1 MADIRDQVNQA
12 RRANYSDDEIIKFLA
27 DKDPRVSKA
36 IEANYSPKEILNF
49 LAPPSTTTEKAA
61 RMVGAVA
68 KEAGPSA
75 VATTLGALTGPAGV
89 VAGQLLYPTADALVQ
104 AYNTVA
110 PERFRAP
117 VLPSQGMQG
126 MLQSIGLGGTAPETR
141 GERIAGAAGSALLST
156 GASVLPKVVG
166 AKAPGALGTL
176 MEESGRLPATQVAA
190 SAPISA
196 STQYVT
202 EVTNNPML
210 GLATGATAGA
220 ATGFRPR
227 TRGAAATADD
237 MSAKISKAY
246 KEAQDAGLQVD
257 IGSFKNN
264 LFDLDSKLRSAGW
277 RPENK
282 ELSNITDLVDI
293 LKKESG
299 PKDMQQL
306 QDLRAAIKAS
316 ANPNDPNAYRLMKV
330 VLNDFDD
337 YLDNIPKSSIIA
349 GDAEKGVKAW
359 SSARQLFNQEK
370 KAETFDTML
379 TNLGVEK
386 QKFGQS
392 GAENYLSNEL
402 RKLVK
407 NEKEMRLFSKTEQA
421 EIRKAAEGGSLQ
433 NMLRY
438 IGRFAPVGAIPQIGS
453 VAMTAANPYLGLI
466 PAVGMGA
473 RMGTEQIRIGDV
485 ERLMDLMRTGT
496 KPQSPFFNIPST
508 LSRGLLST
516 ELE

>member
-36 IEANYSPKEILNF
+36 IESGYSATEVLQYI
-49 LAPPSTTTEKAA
+49 APPSTATEKAT
-61 RMVGAVA
+61 RMVGAA
-68 KEAGPSA
+68 GKEAGPTA
-75 VATTLGALTGPAGV
+75 VATALGTALGGPVGATVGSLV
-89 VAGQLLYPTADALVQ
+89 YPMSDAAVQ
-104 AYNTVA
+104 AYNTIA
-110 PERFRAP
+110 PQRFQAP
-117 VLPSQGMQG
+117 LPSQGMQG
-126 MLQSIGLGGTAPETR
+126 ILQRLGVGGTTPETR
-141 GERIAGAAGSALLST
+141 GERIAGAVGSALT
-156 GASVLPKVVG
+156 GTIPAVAPKLVG

-176 MEESGRLPATQVAA
+176 MEESGRLPVTQVAS
-190 SAPISA
+190 SAPIAA

-202 EVTNNPML
+202 EVTGNPLL

-227 TRGAAATADD
+227 ARGTSATADD
-237 MSAKISKAY
+237 MSTKISNAY
-246 KEAQDAGLQVD
+246 RQAQDAGLQVD
-257 IGSFKNN
+257 IGSFKNKA
-264 LFDLDSKLRSAGW
+264 FDLDSQLRSAGW

-282 ELSNITDLVDI
+282 ELSNITDLVDL

-330 VLNDFDD
+330 VLNNFDD
-337 YLDNIPKSSIIA
+337 YLDNIPKSSITA
-349 GDAEKGVKAW
+349 GDAEQGVKAW
-359 SSARQLFNQEK
+359 SNARKLFSQEK
-370 KAETFDTML
+370 KAEVFDTML

-407 NEKEMRLFSKTEQA
+407 NDKEMRLFSKAEQA
-421 EIRKAAEGGSLQ
+421 EIKKAAEGGGLQ

-438 IGRFAPVGAIPQIGS
+438 IGRFAPVGAIPQMGA
-453 VAMTAANPYLGLI
+453 VGMTAANPYLGLI
-466 PAVGMGA
+466 PAAGMAA

-496 KPQSPFFNIPST
+496 KPQSPFFNVPST